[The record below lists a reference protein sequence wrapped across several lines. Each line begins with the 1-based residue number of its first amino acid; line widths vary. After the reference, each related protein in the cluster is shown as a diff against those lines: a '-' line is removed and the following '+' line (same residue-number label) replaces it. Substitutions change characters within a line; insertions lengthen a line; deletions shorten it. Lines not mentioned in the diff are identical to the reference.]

1 MAIIEHGYAFDL
13 KMEPAFFGQTYLP
26 DRFIG
31 FGSYFSV
38 EPFICSFDD
47 LGIISLSVYYP
58 CICLLLPDS
67 LLSGSFWEEI
77 I

>member
-31 FGSYFSV
+31 IGSYFSV
-38 EPFICSFDD
+38 EPLICSFDD
-47 LGIISLSVYYP
+47 LGIIFLSVYYP
-58 CICLLLPDS
+58 SICILLPDR
-67 LLSGSFWEEI
+67 LLSGNFQEEI